1 MEYIL
6 NNSVNAVETIFST
19 INNTVKGFFK
29 SWVLARQYQANYY
42 VALKLVNTAEYKGL
56 SLQDIV
62 VKLNKATAK

>member
-6 NNSVNAVETIFST
+6 NNSVSAVETIFTT
-19 INNTVKGFFK
+19 INKVLKGFFK

-42 VALKLVNTAEYKGL
+42 AAEKLVNTNDYKGL

-62 VKLNKATAK
+62 VKLNNATSK

>member
-6 NNSVNAVETIFST
+6 NNSVSAVETIFT
-19 INNTVKGFFK
+19 KINKVLKGFFK

-42 VALKLVNTAEYKGL
+42 VAEKLVNTEHYKGL

-62 VKLNKATAK
+62 VKLNNVTSK

>member
-6 NNSVNAVETIFST
+6 NNSVNAVETVFST
-19 INNTVKGFFK
+19 INKTLGGFFK

-42 VALKLVNTAEYKGL
+42 VAQNLVNTAEYKGL